1 MKATT
6 AAYSTL
12 LRSSTLLS
20 KQLYEKFKMAGSK
33 RMSQEEKRKTI
44 LDIYHKSKEVFTEK
58 EICALATK
66 AGVNAGT

>member
-1 MKATT
+1 
-6 AAYSTL
+6 
-12 LRSSTLLS
+12 
-20 KQLYEKFKMAGSK
+20 MAGSK

>member
-1 MKATT
+1 MGT
-6 AAYSTL
+6 
-12 LRSSTLLS
+12 
-20 KQLYEKFKMAGSK
+20 K

-44 LDIYHKSKEVFTEK
+44 LDIYHKTKEVYTEK